1 MPMKNTVLCGLLAG
15 AAAAV
20 SAQSAAPAAA
30 AVDAAAVQRCRII
43 AEPAARLACYD
54 AIALPGLGSRSGWGA
69 PVAGATAPAAAA
81 VPAPGAAAAAAPAD
95 RFGLPAP
102 RDEAEMLDSRVAG
115 AVTYFENGTQFT
127 LQNGQVWQIVDN
139 VRGAYQLQDPAVRIE
154 RAALGS
160 FVMSIEGVSQRPRV
174 RRIR

>member
-1 MPMKNTVLCGLLAG
+1 MRNTVLCGLLAG
-15 AAAAV
+15 AVAAV
-20 SAQSAAPAAA
+20 SAQSAAPVA
-30 AVDAAAVQRCRII
+30 AVDASAVQRCRII

-69 PVAGATAPAAAA
+69 PVAGAAAPAATA
-81 VPAPGAAAAAAPAD
+81 VPAPGAAPAAAPGE
-95 RFGLPAP
+95 RFGLPA
-102 RDEAEMLDSRVAG
+102 RRSDEADTLESRIAG

-139 VRGAYQLQDPAVRIE
+139 IRGAYELQDPPVRIE

-160 FVMSIEGVSQRPRV
+160 FVMTIEGVSQRPRV